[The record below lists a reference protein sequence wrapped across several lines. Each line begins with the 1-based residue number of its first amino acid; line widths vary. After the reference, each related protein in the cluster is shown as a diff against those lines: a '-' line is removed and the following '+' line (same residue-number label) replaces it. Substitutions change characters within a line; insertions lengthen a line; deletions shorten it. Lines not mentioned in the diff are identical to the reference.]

1 MYVSETLQLVTSA
14 NYIIETITIVITMT
28 VNAVAE
34 LLKVDIH
41 VQLINI
47 PVSFSA

>member
-1 MYVSETLQLVTSA
+1 MLQFDDGA
-14 NYIIETITIVITMT
+14 NYNVIIVNMT

-34 LLKVDIH
+34 ILKVDIH